1 MHTKKDDKYR
11 EKKTE
16 HIKWVSLV
24 WQQESEYMYKKTF
37 YQFWYE
43 TRWMQKQSYQWKSQF
58 DDKVHTLLVLY
69 VDNKGEW
76 MNDAIDRAHLKR
88 KVFRQKWFCDQYFN
102 EKNI

>member
-1 MHTKKDDKYR
+1 
-11 EKKTE
+11 
-16 HIKWVSLV
+16 
-24 WQQESEYMYKKTF
+24 
-37 YQFWYE
+37 
-43 TRWMQKQSYQWKSQF
+43 MQKQSYQWKSQF

-102 EKNI
+102 KKKYLRAIKRPSFEGEREYFSIIDGVTRVL